1 MGKDK
6 ILIDDRRQK
15 SDKSRTSKSRF
26 DMLIFLSRLGLRT
39 IRMKLFLILIFLV
52 IASVAVTGL
61 VTYFSLGSIDEES
74 VSGYFAFDAVI
85 IVGVCLML
93 IAISMAFLFAD
104 SLSGKIDGFLRVT
117 QEVMAGHTNARV
129 SVTTGDE
136 LEDVADGFNRM
147 MDRLADAAKSEREQK
162 EALAISEEKYR
173 TILENIEDGYYEVDL
188 AGSVTFF
195 NDAVS
200 KILGF
205 PPEDLPGLN
214 YRKYMDSESAA
225 LVKEHFNTVFRTG
238 QSNRNFSYQ
247 IVRKDGSN
255 RFVEASVSL
264 IKNRKGEAIGFRG
277 ILRDVNERR
286 LTEQAFQNSM
296 NEFLD
301 IASMVSEGDLTVR
314 AREAEDTL
322 GKIIQSLNR
331 MLDNF
336 STMVTEVKHIGL
348 SVSSSA
354 TQIQAASEQIAAGSQ
369 RQADEITNTS
379 SAVEEMAASMNQVSK
394 NAEASAEAA
403 RRALDMAETGDRA
416 VRYTSET
423 MKRIETGVQQSAE
436 KMRILGARSSEISEI
451 LDLIDEIA
459 AQTNLL
465 ALNAAIEAAHAG
477 QAGLGFS
484 VVADEIRKLAE
495 RSARATRDVG
505 NLIKTV
511 QSEISEAKTSMEGS
525 FNEVKN
531 GTQVAD
537 QASETLRDI
546 STAVRQSSEL
556 MEEISAASEEQARIT
571 TNLAEA
577 MQTISAITLET
588 SAGAHETAQTLQGM
602 VDLSEQL
609 NSAIS
614 QFRVNRGSFHYDGP
628 PPPSPDGDGDLRLSR

>member
-1 MGKDK
+1 
-6 ILIDDRRQK
+6 
-15 SDKSRTSKSRF
+15 
-26 DMLIFLSRLGLRT
+26 MLIFLSRLGLKTLRT
-39 IRMKLFLILIFLV
+39 KLFLIIMFLV
-52 IASVAVTGL
+52 VISVGLTAL
-61 VTYFSLGSIDEES
+61 VTYFSVSSVYEDYSPVYITFEE
-74 VSGYFAFDAVI
+74 
-85 IVGVCLML
+85 IVVAGVFL
-93 IAISMAFLFAD
+93 IMMAIVVAFLFAQSF
-104 SLSGKIDGFLRVT
+104 SLKIDSFLRVT
-117 QEVMAGHTNARV
+117 QEVMAGHTNARA
-129 SVTTGDE
+129 SVLTGDE
-136 LEDVADGFNRM
+136 LEDVADAFNRM
-147 MDRLADAAKSEREQK
+147 MDKLSEAAKIEREQK
-162 EALAISEEKYR
+162 QALGVSEEKYR

-188 AGSVTFF
+188 GGSITFF
-195 NDAVS
+195 NDSVS
-200 KILGF
+200 RILGY
-205 PPEDLPGLN
+205 PSEDLPGLN
-214 YRKYMDSESAA
+214 YRRYVNSESVTIIKAN
-225 LVKEHFNTVFRTG
+225 FNTVFRTG
-238 QSNRNFSYQ
+238 QSNRNISYQ

-264 IKNRKGEAIGFRG
+264 IKDRKGESTGFRG
-277 ILRDVNERR
+277 ILRDITERR
-286 LTEQAFQNSM
+286 LAEEAFQNSM
-296 NEFLD
+296 NEFLG
-301 IASMVSEGDLTVR
+301 IASLVSEGDLTVR
-314 AREAEDTL
+314 AREGEDTL
-322 GKIIQSLNR
+322 GQIIQSLNR

-336 STMVTEVKHIGL
+336 STMLTEVKHIGL

-403 RRALDMAETGDRA
+403 RRALKMAETGDRA

-451 LDLIDEIA
+451 LNLIDEIA

-511 QSEISEAKTSMEGS
+511 QSEISEAMTSMEGS
-525 FNEVKN
+525 FSEVKA

-537 QASETLRDI
+537 EASETLRDI
-546 STAVRQSSEL
+546 STSVRQSSEL

-614 QFRVNRGSFHYDGP
+614 QFRVKRDSFPYDGP
-628 PPPSPDGDGDLRLSR
+628 PPSPLGGDGDLRLSR

>member
-6 ILIDDRRQK
+6 NSIKISSQK
-15 SDKSRTSKSRF
+15 TTETRF
-26 DMLIFLSRLGLRT
+26 DLLAFLGRLGFRTLRT
-39 IRMKLFLILIFLV
+39 KLLLV
-52 IASVAVTGL
+52 IMSLVAGSITTTCL
-61 VTYFSLGSIDEES
+61 VVYFSLGSIDE
-74 VSGYFAFDAVI
+74 DATV
-85 IVGVCLML
+85 LNSTFEA
-93 IAISMAFLFAD
+93 IAMTAAVTILAAGALSYLFAESFALKVD
-104 SLSGKIDGFLRVT
+104 AFLRVT
-117 QEVMAGHTNARV
+117 QEVMAGHANARV
-129 SVTTGDE
+129 SVVTSDE

-147 MDRLADAAKSEREQK
+147 MNRIVEAAKVEREQK

-173 TILENIEDGYYEVDL
+173 DILENIEDGFYEVDL
-188 AGSVTFF
+188 AGNLTFF

-200 KILGF
+200 TILGF
-205 PPEDLPGLN
+205 PQEELPGLP
-214 YRKYMDSESAA
+214 YRKYMDGESATT
-225 LVKEHFNTVFRTG
+225 VRNSFNTVFRTG
-238 QSNRNFSYQ
+238 KSNRNVAYQ
-247 IVRKDGSN
+247 ILRKDGSK

-264 IKNRKGEAIGFRG
+264 IKDRKGGATGFRG
-277 ILRDVNERR
+277 ILRDTTERR
-286 LTEQAFQNSM
+286 LADENLQQSLK
-296 NEFLD
+296 EFLVV
-301 IASMVSEGDLTVR
+301 ASSVSEGDLTMR
-314 AREAEDTL
+314 ARESEDTL
-322 GKIIQSLNR
+322 GRIIQSLNR

-336 STMVTEVKHIGL
+336 SSMLTEVKHIGL

-354 TQIQAASEQIAAGSQ
+354 TQIQAASEQIATGSQ

-394 NAEASAEAA
+394 NAEASAGAA

-423 MKRIETGVQQSAE
+423 MKRIASGVQQSAE

-505 NLIKTV
+505 GLIKTV
-511 QSEISEAKTSMEGS
+511 QSEISEAMTAMEGS
-525 FNEVKN
+525 SNEVKT

-537 QASETLRDI
+537 EASETLRDI

-577 MQTISAITLET
+577 MQTISAITLQT

-609 NSAIS
+609 NRAIS
-614 QFRVNRGSFHYDGP
+614 QFRVEQDNLSYNGP
-628 PPPSPDGDGDLRLSR
+628 PPAPLVGKEEFRLSR

>member
-6 ILIDDRRQK
+6 YSMEESRQK
-15 SDKSRTSKSRF
+15 TSNDRF
-26 DMLIFLSRLGLRT
+26 DLLAFLGRIGLRT
-39 IRMKLFLILIFLV
+39 LRMKLFMGALVLIVFSICTTWAAITLGAQNTSGAPDEIETTFEMIVITIVALV
-52 IASVAVTGL
+52 LVAG
-61 VTYFSLGSIDEES
+61 F
-74 VSGYFAFDAVI
+74 VSY
-85 IVGVCLML
+85 
-93 IAISMAFLFAD
+93 LFAN
-104 SLSGKIDGFLRVT
+104 SIALKIEAFLRVI
-117 QEVMAGHTNARV
+117 QEVRAGHTNARV
-129 SVTTGDE
+129 SILTGDE
-136 LEDVADGFNRM
+136 MEDVADGFNRM
-147 MDRLADAAKSEREQK
+147 MDRLAETMKREREQR
-162 EALAISEEKYR
+162 EALAVSEEKYR

-188 AGSVTFF
+188 NGNITFF
-195 NDAVS
+195 NDSIS

-205 PPEDLPGLN
+205 PPEDLPGLG
-214 YRKYMDSESAA
+214 YRKYMDADSAKV
-225 LVKEHFNTVFRTG
+225 VKENFNSVFRTG
-238 QSNRNFSYQ
+238 EPNRNFSYQ
-247 IVRKDGSN
+247 IIRKDGST
-255 RFVEASVSL
+255 RFIEASVSL
-264 IKNRKGEAIGFRG
+264 MTDRRGEASGFRG
-277 ILRDVNERR
+277 ILRDITERK
-286 LTEQAFQNSM
+286 LVEDALQQSLD
-296 NEFLD
+296 EFSV
-301 IASMVSEGDLTVR
+301 IAASVSEGDLTTR
-314 AREAEDTL
+314 ARATDDTL
-322 GKIIQSLNR
+322 GRIIQSVNR
-331 MLDNF
+331 MLDDF
-336 STMVTEVKHIGL
+336 SAMLTQVKQIGL

-354 TQIQAASEQIAAGSQ
+354 TQIQAAAEQIAAGSQ

-403 RRALDMAETGDRA
+403 RRALNMAENGDRA

-423 MKRIETGVQQSAE
+423 MKRIESGVQQSAE

-511 QSEISEAKTSMEGS
+511 QGEISEAMTAMEGS
-525 FNEVKN
+525 FNEVKT

-537 QASETLRDI
+537 EASETLRDI
-546 STAVRQSSEL
+546 STAVRTSSEL

-588 SAGAHETAQTLQGM
+588 SAGAHETAQTLQAM

-609 NSAIS
+609 NGAIS
-614 QFRVNRGSFHYDGP
+614 QFKVKDDPFSFDGP
-628 PPPSPDGDGDLRLSR
+628 PVPPAGNGGLRLSQ

>member
-6 ILIDDRRQK
+6 NSTENHRHQ
-15 SDKSRTSKSRF
+15 TTNSRF
-26 DMLIFLSRLGLRT
+26 DMLLFLSRLGLKTLRL
-39 IRMKLFLILIFLV
+39 KLFLVVILLVVASITATCLV
-52 IASVAVTGL
+52 IYFNLSSLDDDSSSNRFAVEAIIITG
-61 VTYFSLGSIDEES
+61 
-74 VSGYFAFDAVI
+74 
-85 IVGVCLML
+85 
-93 IAISMAFLFAD
+93 AISTVIAAWLAFLFAESFSLKVD
-104 SLSGKIDGFLRVT
+104 SFLRIT

-129 SVTTGDE
+129 SVLTGDE
-136 LEDVADGFNRM
+136 LEEVADGFNRM
-147 MDRLADAAKSEREQK
+147 MDRLVEMARNEREQRD
-162 EALAISEEKYR
+162 ALAVSEEKYR

-188 AGSVTFF
+188 AGNITFF
-195 NDAVS
+195 NDS
-200 KILGF
+200 ISRILGY
-205 PPEDLPGLN
+205 PHKDLMGLA
-214 YRKYMDSESAA
+214 YREYMDTDSSTV
-225 LVKEHFNTVFRTG
+225 VKNTFNNVYRTG
-238 QSNRNFSYQ
+238 QSNKNFSYQ
-247 IVRKDGSN
+247 IIRKDGSK
-255 RFVEASVSL
+255 RFIEASVSL
-264 IKNRKGEAIGFRG
+264 VRDRKGEAAGFRG
-277 ILRDVNERR
+277 ILRDVTERK
-286 LTEQAFQNSM
+286 LAEDALQQSLD
-296 NEFLD
+296 EFSV
-301 IASMVSEGDLTVR
+301 IATSVSEGDLTFR
-314 AREAEDTL
+314 ARESNDTL
-322 GKIIQSLNR
+322 GRIIQSVNR

-336 STMVTEVKHIGL
+336 SRMLTQVKQIGL

-354 TQIQAASEQIAAGSQ
+354 TQIQAAAEQIAAGSQ

-403 RRALDMAETGDRA
+403 RRALQMAEGGDRA

-423 MKRIETGVQQSAE
+423 MKRIESGVQQTAE

-451 LDLIDEIA
+451 LNLIDEIA

-511 QSEISEAKTSMEGS
+511 QGEISEAMTAMEGS
-525 FNEVKN
+525 FNEVTT
-531 GTQVAD
+531 GTRVAD
-537 QASETLRDI
+537 EASETLRDI

-602 VDLSEQL
+602 VELSEQL

-614 QFRVNRGSFHYDGP
+614 QFRVEQDSMPLERP
-628 PPPSPDGDGDLRLSR
+628 PAPHSGGGLRLSQ